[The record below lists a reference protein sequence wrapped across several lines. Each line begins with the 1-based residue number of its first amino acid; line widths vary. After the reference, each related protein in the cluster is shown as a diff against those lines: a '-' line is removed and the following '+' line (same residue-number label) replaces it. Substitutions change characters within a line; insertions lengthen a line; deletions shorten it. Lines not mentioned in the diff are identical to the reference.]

1 MIEKQ
6 HVKWIIIFCIL
17 LIRSHIVIKIV
28 IICYRHIKIDKIITL
43 QYLYYKMTRNNE
55 LKRIGIKT
63 RTYCYFD
70 DMMNVNVFNLK
81 NIIVD

>member
-1 MIEKQ
+1 
-6 HVKWIIIFCIL
+6 
-17 LIRSHIVIKIV
+17 
-28 IICYRHIKIDKIITL
+28 
-43 QYLYYKMTRNNE
+43 MTRNNE
-55 LKRIGIKT
+55 LKGIGIKT